1 MEYPKTAGLS
11 GGFCWIEG
19 LGPTPDRM
27 TVRYRKTLVQI
38 TKGGPG
44 SWLAFSGENVY
55 NQETISK
62 VRKGRVALS
71 KQTAGVREKQSP
83 MERISAFI
91 VDKRKAFYLM
101 YIGIAVFCVF
111 SSGWVAV
118 NDDLTSYLP
127 DGAET
132 RQGLAVM
139 EEEFVTFGASRIMVD
154 NLSFGQADAL
164 AEELRGVSGVKSVE
178 FDNTESH
185 YAHGAAL
192 FSITYD
198 GAAGD
203 EVSLTALEE
212 VKALLEGYDAYFT
225 GDTGGSASES
235 LAAEMQVVMVIAVVI
250 ILLVLLFTSH
260 TYMEI
265 PVLLL
270 TFGMAALM
278 NKGTNFIFGEIS
290 FVSNSVAVVL
300 QLALAID
307 YAIILCHRY
316 TEERERMEAREAVV
330 TALSK
335 AIPEISG
342 SSMTTLSGLGAM
354 CFMQFGIGKDLGFVL
369 MKSIVLS
376 LLAVFTLMP
385 GLLLSFSGLIDR
397 THHRNFVPKITAW
410 GQLAVKTRFVMPPL
424 FVVLLIGGFVFANR
438 CPYAYGQTELT
449 TFRQS
454 DAQIAQQRVN
464 ETFGRVNTLAVIVPK
479 GDYEQEGRLLREL
492 DRMPETDTVLGL
504 ANVDAMDGYV
514 LTDRL
519 TPRQFAEL
527 TDLDIEV
534 ARLLYSAY
542 AVDQEDYGQ
551 VVSGLDSYGVPLIDM
566 FLYVYD
572 MMEDGYVSLDADMTE
587 TIEDLHVQLTDA
599 QLQLK
604 GENYS
609 RLVLQLD
616 LPEEGEETFAF
627 LDTLHEVVA
636 QYYPEN
642 SLLVGNS
649 TSDFDLSASFGND
662 NMLISILTI
671 VFVILVLVFTF
682 KSAGLPVLLILVIQ
696 GSVWINFS
704 FPYLQNEPLF
714 FLSYLVVSS
723 IQMGANI
730 DYAIVIANRYVE
742 LKQTMPL
749 KDAVVESLNEAFPT
763 IVTSGTILASAG
775 VLIGLLSSNPAIA
788 SIGVCLGRGTLI
800 SIFLVMGI
808 LPQILLLGDI
818 IIEKTAFTLKAR
830 LPIQSQG
837 GSLLINGRV
846 RGYVSGMVDAEFN
859 GVLHGSIN
867 AAVAAGAV
875 RDEREQAL
883 PDSRTDQAKKPPEP
897 EQKAEDN
904 GGEEAD
910 SHD

>member
-1 MEYPKTAGLS
+1 M
-11 GGFCWIEG
+11 
-19 LGPTPDRM
+19 
-27 TVRYRKTLVQI
+27 QI

-354 CFMQFGIGKDLGFVL
+354 CFMQFGIGKDLGLVL
-369 MKSIVLS
+369 MKAIVLS

-385 GLLLSFSGLIDR
+385 GLLMSFSRLIDR
-397 THHRNFVPKITAW
+397 THHRSFVPRISAW
-410 GQLAVKTRFVMPPL
+410 GRLAVRTRFIMPPL
-424 FVVLLIGGFVFANR
+424 FVALIIGGFIFANR
-438 CPYAYGQTELT
+438 CPYAYGQTDLT
-449 TFRQS
+449 TIRKN
-454 DAQIAQQRVN
+454 DAQIARQRVN
-464 ETFGRVNTLAVIVPK
+464 DTFGRVNTLAVLVPQ
-479 GDYEQEGRLLREL
+479 GDYEREGRLLREL
-492 DRMPETDTVLGL
+492 EGMAETETVLGL

-514 LTDRL
+514 LTDKL
-519 TPRQFAEL
+519 TPRQFAEM

-542 AVDQEDYGQ
+542 AVDQESYGQ
-551 VVSGLDSYGVPLIDM
+551 VISGLDSYGVPLIDM

-572 MMEDGYVSLDADMTE
+572 MMEKGYVTLDDDMTE
-587 TIEDLHVQLTDA
+587 TIEDLHTQLTDA

-609 RLVLQLD
+609 RLVLQLS
-616 LPEEGEETFAF
+616 LPEESEETFAF
-627 LDTLHEVVA
+627 LDTLHSAVA
-636 QYYPEN
+636 RYYAED
-642 SLLVGNS
+642 SFLVGNS
-649 TSDFDLSASFGND
+649 TSDFDLSTSFGND
-662 NMLISILTI
+662 NLLIGILTI
-671 VFVILVLVFTF
+671 VFVVLVLVFTF
-682 KSAGLPVLLILVIQ
+682 QSAGLPILLILVIQ

-742 LKQTMPL
+742 LKQTMSL
-749 KDAVVESLNEAFPT
+749 KDAVIESLNEAFPT

-775 VLIGLLSSNPAIA
+775 IAIGVLSTTPSIA

-830 LPIQSQG
+830 LPIQSQTG
-837 GSLLINGRV
+837 KLAVNGHI
-846 RGYVSGMVDAEFN
+846 RGYVSGMVDAQFN
-859 GVLHGSIN
+859 GVLHGTIN
-867 AAVAAGAV
+867 AAVAAGAIQPE
-875 RDEREQAL
+875 D
-883 PDSRTDQAKKPPEP
+883 PPP
-897 EQKAEDN
+897 AAITA
-904 GGEEAD
+904 GEEAD
-910 SHD
+910 SHA